1 MKLITWFKSNHKMT
15 FIIGMIAL
23 AILLSLFIRSC
34 ATKQQHNQDVVSA
47 VAQSKIDELN
57 GKIKDKEAAI
67 LLYEKSEDSLWVI
80 VKKQNIELDRVK
92 QKNKETEAKYTK
104 ERNKV
109 KELYAEDAVD
119 LFLTNTEQLEFP
131 VIQFEDST
139 KYVIPIHS
147 IEYANVMAVDLKE
160 QIEITANVKKES
172 SIKSMQIKNLNLI
185 IDDKENQLIVLREV
199 NKYTNYIIAEKDTQI
214 VAEKKKLKQQKVKTY
229 FTGVIGGLLV
239 IFSLAL

>member
-1 MKLITWFKSNHKMT
+1 
-15 FIIGMIAL
+15 MIAF

-34 ATKQQHNQDVVSA
+34 ATKQQHNQDVISA

-57 GKIKDKEAAI
+57 SKIKYKEAAI
-67 LLYEKSEDSLWVI
+67 LLYEKSEDSLWSI
-80 VKKQNIELDRVK
+80 VKKQNVELDRVK
-92 QKNKETEAKYTK
+92 QKNKETEAKYNK

-147 IEYANVMAVDLKE
+147 IEYANVMAV
-160 QIEITANVKKES
+160 
-172 SIKSMQIKNLNLI
+172 SIICNYSMAYVQRNH
-185 IDDKENQLIVLREV
+185 
-199 NKYTNYIIAEKDTQI
+199 
-214 VAEKKKLKQQKVKTY
+214 
-229 FTGVIGGLLV
+229 
-239 IFSLAL
+239 